1 MSSYFD
7 LHDCCILE
15 LSDEH
20 RKRSRNGAVHHEEEH
35 CHRYRRHRI
44 HHRYRHCRSSRMRY
58 DYLERSTYPTRH
70 LCRNDFRRIPR
81 SHGIAASLNTI
92 TNENETER
100 GTHEHRA
107 PLHFF
112 LPVLLLVNLVERLGA
127 FLFDSVCHIVPACY
141 IGSLLYRTC
150 VPNSSYRTNCAAC
163 VHCPIPVN
171 QFAEPVYS
179 VNRRAG
185 ARRNPQVKKGFNHYG

>member
-112 LPVLLLVNLVERLGA
+112 SSRLTPRQPCRATGSFSFRFSLPHR
-127 FLFDSVCHIVPACY
+127 SC
-141 IGSLLYRTC
+141 LLYRFAAVSNVRSEQFLSNELRC
-150 VPNSSYRTNCAAC
+150 LCASPDSRQSIRRTR
-163 VHCPIPVN
+163 V
-171 QFAEPVYS
+171 
-179 VNRRAG
+179 
-185 ARRNPQVKKGFNHYG
+185 